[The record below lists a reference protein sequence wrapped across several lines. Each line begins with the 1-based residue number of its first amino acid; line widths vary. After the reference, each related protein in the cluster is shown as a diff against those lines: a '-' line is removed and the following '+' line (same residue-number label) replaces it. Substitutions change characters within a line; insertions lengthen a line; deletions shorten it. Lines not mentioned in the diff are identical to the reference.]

1 MSPQRNL
8 VASWIS
14 FVVHAQTDW
23 PEREMAALTSEN
35 HSFDLFERRKG
46 WKAEDVLV
54 VTPYVER
61 VFFQRLVMG
70 LRPRRMSVIID
81 DGCRIGDVDM
91 VRETV
96 AKVGGSLTKA
106 LACVLGSA
114 NGLMHLKLFYIVWK
128 TPGKRTA
135 RTLIFGSANAT
146 RQGFGGTTNAE
157 LIVSTT
163 LTKVQHAEAIAW
175 CEAAIAAAR
184 SKTQARVPAARDLE
198 LGRGIRLRLPALNI
212 GRKKSAAGSFDLWVQ
227 RGWLLSEY
235 RHDPGFLKIPISL
248 SRGLSQT
255 EQERLVAESGFLVP
269 AKKHLTFPYALP
281 DGQSAQDEAE
291 EGDEIGNWRRKFF
304 VWTQLGEWCSA
315 ETYSA
320 EHHKFRKKNY
330 EWREARL
337 RCLEMMR
344 SPSVRDAERLRFL
357 GSMNK
362 LWTDLGDEANE
373 LLQGEEAL
381 DEQHYSELF
390 YKRVDRDLLLVAEE
404 EFRIRYLRGFEL
416 SQVPRFRPDVRG
428 WRDFIDSLV
437 RQLCLEQARTRSQSR
452 LFHAISDAVDS
463 IGSSESVFEDQGKLR
478 KILQFIFESCES
490 GDQGAAKA
498 KKLIVEYHCD

>member
-1 MSPQRNL
+1 MPIRGI
-8 VASWIS
+8 A
-14 FVVHAQTDW
+14 
-23 PEREMAALTSEN
+23 ELTSED

-46 WKAEDVLV
+46 WKAEQVLV

-61 VFFQRLVMG
+61 EFFHRLVAG
-70 LRPRRMSVIID
+70 LRPRRLSVIID
-81 DGCRIGDVDM
+81 DGCRMGDVDM

-96 AKVGGSLTKA
+96 AKIGGSAAKG

-114 NGLMHLKLFYIVWK
+114 PGLMHLKLFYIVWR

-146 RQGFGGTTNAE
+146 RQGFGGAINAE

-163 LTKVQHAEAIAW
+163 LTNVKHAEVIAW
-175 CEAAIAAAR
+175 CEDAIAAAR
-184 SKTQARVPAARDLE
+184 SNTLTKLTAARDLD
-198 LGRGIRLRLPALNI
+198 LGKGIRLRLPGLSV
-212 GRKKSAAGSFDLWVQ
+212 GRKKSAIGSFDLWVQ

-235 RHDPGFLKIPISL
+235 RNDPGFLKIPINL
-248 SRGLSQT
+248 NKGLSQT
-255 EQERLVAESGFLVP
+255 EQERLVSEIGFLVP

-291 EGDEIGNWRRKFF
+291 ESAEIGNWRRKFF

-330 EWREARL
+330 DWREARL

-390 YKRVDRDLLLVAEE
+390 DKRVDRDLSLVAEE

-437 RQLCLEQARTRSQSR
+437 RQLCLEQTRTRSQSR
-452 LFHAISDAVDS
+452 LFHAISDAVDT

-478 KILQFIFESCES
+478 KLLQFIFESCES
-490 GDQGAAKA
+490 GDQGTAEA